1 MPATVACKNLP
12 NINDDFMFK
21 INNMFKINK
30 LESTL
35 NNDCDQTT
43 NNDGACINW
52 SLRLEDSRNV
62 QRISGI

>member
-1 MPATVACKNLP
+1 MPATVACKNLL
-12 NINDDFMFK
+12 NINDDF
-21 INNMFKINK
+21 MFKINK

>member
-12 NINDDFMFK
+12 NINDDFML
-21 INNMFKINK
+21 KINK

>member
-12 NINDDFMFK
+12 NINDDFML
-21 INNMFKINK
+21 KINK

-52 SLRLEDSRNV
+52 LLRLEDSRNV

>member
-1 MPATVACKNLP
+1 ML
-12 NINDDFMFK
+12 
-21 INNMFKINK
+21 KINK